1 MAIIKEAKIDNL
13 VVKAYETRTEMGL
26 EAAKEAAAAIKK
38 ALAEKAEISIIFAA
52 APSQNE
58 FLASIIADKDI
69 DWTRVNACHMDE
81 YVKLDPAAPQGF
93 GNFLRDRIFSKVPF
107 KSVSYLNGNAE
118 DIEAECERYSALVK
132 DGVDFVM
139 MGIGENGHIAFND
152 PHVAFFND
160 PKAVKVVELD
170 QKCRQQQVNDGC
182 FKAIDEVPTHALTL
196 TIPTLF
202 AGKQLFCMVPA
213 PTKADAVYATI
224 TGPIEE
230 KCPASILRRHANATL
245 YIEKDSAAKW
255 LAE

>member
-1 MAIIKEAKIDNL
+1 MAIIKEAKVDNL
-13 VVKAYETRTEMGL
+13 LVKAYETRKEMGA

-38 ALAEKAEISIIFAA
+38 ALAEKDEISIIFAA

-58 FLASIIADKDI
+58 FLASLIEDKEI
-69 DWTRVNACHMDE
+69 DWTRINACHMDE

-93 GNFLRDRIFSKVPF
+93 GNFLRDRIFGKVPF
-107 KSVSYLNGNAE
+107 KSVSYLNGNAD

-132 DGVDFVM
+132 DGVDIVM

-160 PKAVKVVELD
+160 PKFVKVVELD

-182 FKAIDEVPTHALTL
+182 FKVIDEVPTHALTL

-202 AGKQLFCMVPA
+202 AGKQLFCIVPA
-213 PTKADAVYATI
+213 PTKADAVCATI

-245 YIEKDSAAKW
+245 YIDKDSASKW
-255 LAE
+255 LAK